1 MMQDMESGGG
11 QLMEPIEKVVE
22 RCRDRIDRSLDCN
35 VADIIRLIE
44 SVEKQKQAQRLVT
57 PLWAGLG
64 TGD

>member
-1 MMQDMESGGG
+1 MKDRECGGG
-11 QLMEPIEKVVE
+11 SMKEPIEKVIE

-35 VADIIRLIE
+35 VADIIQLIE
-44 SVEKQKQAQRLVT
+44 AVENQKQEQRRFL

>member
-1 MMQDMESGGG
+1 MESGGEC
-11 QLMEPIEKVVE
+11 LMEPIEKVIE

-35 VADIIRLIE
+35 VADVLRLIE
-44 SVEKQKQAQRLVT
+44 VVEMQKQEKRQVL

>member
-1 MMQDMESGGG
+1 MQ
-11 QLMEPIEKVVE
+11 EPIEKVIE

-35 VADIIRLIE
+35 IADVIQLIE
-44 SVEKQKQAQRLVT
+44 ALEKHKQKQERRQVL

>member
-1 MMQDMESGGG
+1 
-11 QLMEPIEKVVE
+11 MEPIEKVVE

-44 SVEKQKQAQRLVT
+44 AIEKQKQEHRLVL

>member
-1 MMQDMESGGG
+1 MESGGG
-11 QLMEPIEKVVE
+11 CLMEPIEKVIE

-35 VADIIRLIE
+35 VADVLRLIE
-44 SVEKQKQAQRLVT
+44 VVEMQKQEKRQVL

>member
-1 MMQDMESGGG
+1 MK
-11 QLMEPIEKVVE
+11 EPIEKVIE

-35 VADIIRLIE
+35 VADIIQLIE
-44 SVEKQKQAQRLVT
+44 AVENQKQEQRRFL